1 MKRRGVRRWT
11 AGLLLLLAVTASCSD
26 DNGDDEAASRPLS
39 LSGTLTVLA
48 ASSLT
53 EAFEELRADFERAHP
68 DVTIEFSFAA
78 SSELAAQIQQG
89 APGDVFASADDVNMQ
104 KVLDSEDVTDPPTV
118 FARNRLEI
126 AVEQGN
132 PKGIAGLDDLD
143 EGGLLVI
150 LCAEEVPCGRFADEA
165 LANADVTITPA
176 SRAENV
182 KAALAPVELGEADA
196 AMVYVT
202 DVRASGQVDGV
213 PIADENVTATYP
225 IGITSDSGKRD
236 VAEAFIRFVTS
247 PAGQRVL
254 AEFGFLEP

>member
-1 MKRRGVRRWT
+1 MRWT
-11 AGLLLLLAVTASCSD
+11 AGLSLLLALVASCGD
-26 DNGDDEAASRPLS
+26 DNGDDGGASRPSS

-48 ASSLT
+48 AASLT
-53 EAFEELRADFERAHP
+53 DAFEELGADFEREHP
-68 DVTIEFSFAA
+68 DVTVEFSFAA

-89 APGDVFASADDVNMQ
+89 APGDVFASADEANMQ
-104 KVLDSEDVTDPPTV
+104 KVLESEDVTDPPTV

-132 PKGIAGLDDLD
+132 PEDIAGLDDLD
-143 EGGLLVI
+143 ERGLLVI
-150 LCAEEVPCGRFADEA
+150 LCAEEVPCGRFADEV
-165 LANADVTITPA
+165 LAEADVAITPA

-182 KAALAPVELGEADA
+182 KATLAPVELGEADA
-196 AMVYVT
+196 AIVYVT
-202 DVRASGQVDGV
+202 DVEASGEVDGV
-213 PIADENVTATYP
+213 PIPSDENVTATYP

-236 VAEAFIRFVTS
+236 VADAFIRFVTS